1 MPDRIRKGPSALLF
15 CMMGIVACNV
25 RFVQL
30 TGAADPLWLAPL
42 YVVTLAAPLLLRFRE
57 LAVYRGVWNLAIVLF
72 FLRLML
78 HASSA
83 DLAFVLDDGLML
95 ALLCQVHVL
104 NNLRREQRPDLLF
117 LNSYLIAVITG
128 YITVD
133 LSFALTFVVYGP
145 LFVIGLHLQ
154 NIDPFHTGRHS
165 AAVRVA
171 WRDSL
176 RRSAVLVGLT
186 LLAFFLFPRDFNRP
200 ALFANYFE
208 IEGDGSTY
216 EVGFSPRL
224 EFGGIDQ
231 QALQS
236 DRLVMRVDVLDG
248 EPSSVPRFWRGATLS
263 EPTRSGGWGAA
274 AGDLPVRSVL
284 RDPDWELRW
293 QGLRLLR
300 TGGAE
305 AWSAETETVTRVRV
319 SRAGG
324 PEQRLFL
331 PREAFSVELD
341 PIHTAGQLE
350 MAADGTVAYSNPGE
364 LRYELQLGQEPR
376 NPGRRAPRS
385 RELSRF
391 IEQPISLYNQSA
403 RTLAREQSRRLPEDA
418 GAVEVASEFAAYLA
432 SRYPYR
438 VPGDPGAARTLDEFL
453 GTDAG
458 GHCELFA
465 SALATMLRS
474 RSIPARVVSGYVLA
488 RPLPGE
494 RSLSIRA
501 RDAHA
506 WVEVFSLEEGV
517 WFPID
522 PTPQQV
528 LVDAGGGWLTG
539 TVAALQEC
547 WAVLTRFDAGSRSRF
562 LESLGSL
569 PGALVRGAEAH
580 LGLLTGL
587 ALLLVLLA
595 LRARARRLGPPA
607 SVTAMNRAFDRAGLE
622 LRAHETPRE
631 GLERA
636 RAAEVDVEQLGALT
650 VAVQV
655 HERDRYA
662 RPSAAQGDS

>member
-1 MPDRIRKGPSALLF
+1 MPDRIRKGPSALLL

-57 LAVYRGVWNLAIVLF
+57 RAVYRGVWNLAIVLF
-72 FLRLML
+72 FLRLVL

-133 LSFALTFVVYGP
+133 LSFALTFVVYAP

-154 NIDPFHTGRHS
+154 NIDPLHTGRHS

-171 WRDSL
+171 WRESL

-186 LLAFFLFPRDFNRP
+186 LLAFFFFPRDFNRP
-200 ALFANYFE
+200 ALFAGYFDL
-208 IEGDGSTY
+208 EGEGSTY

-236 DRLVMRVDVLDG
+236 DRIVMRVDVVDG
-248 EPSSVPRFWRGATLS
+248 EPGSVPRFWRGATLS

-274 AGDLPVRSVL
+274 EGDLPVSSVL

-300 TGGAE
+300 MSGAE
-305 AWSAETETVTRVRV
+305 AWSSEAETVTRVRV

-350 MAADGTVAYSNPGE
+350 VAADGTAAYSNPGE
-364 LRYELQLGQEPR
+364 LRYELQLGREPR
-376 NPGRRAPRS
+376 NPASRAPSS
-385 RELSRF
+385 RELAPF
-391 IEQPISLYNQSA
+391 IEQPVSLYNQSA
-403 RTLAREQSRRLPEDA
+403 RTLARELSKRLPEDA

-438 VPGDPGAARTLDEFL
+438 VPGDAGAARTLDEFL

-506 WVEVFSLEEGV
+506 WVEVFSVEEGG

-539 TVAALQEC
+539 TVAALEER
-547 WAVLTRFDAGSRSRF
+547 WATLTSFDAGSRSRF
-562 LESLGSL
+562 LESLVSL
-569 PGALVRGAEAH
+569 PGALVRGAGSH
-580 LGLLTGL
+580 LGPLTGL

-595 LRARARRLGPPA
+595 LRARANRPGPPA
-607 SVTAMNRAFDRAGLE
+607 SVAAMARAFDRAGLE
-622 LRAHETPRE
+622 LGAHETPRE
-631 GLERA
+631 GLQRA
-636 RAAEVDVEQLGALT
+636 RAAEVDVEQLEALT
-650 VAVQV
+650 AAVQV

-662 RPSAAQGDS
+662 GAGAPQGSS